1 MKRLL
6 LPATAALLL
15 AATQAGAETL
25 YVSEALATPLRA
37 SAAGDGRQLAQVPAG
52 TAAEVLQRS
61 PDGKW
66 VRVRI
71 GGQEGWLPA
80 ADLQAQPAARE
91 RMSELQVRNDT
102 LQREKQVLETRVRDL
117 EFEAQTLRTSN
128 TQLALERD
136 SALAQLGDLR
146 LVAAPGEQTVTTQ
159 RALTEQVQTLA
170 IDRERL
176 QAEVERLRAD
186 RESTFFFYGAL
197 VVFVALFVGWII
209 AGQAGQRRKW

>member
-1 MKRLL
+1 MIRLL
-6 LPATAALLL
+6 LAITATLLL
-15 AATQAGAETL
+15 TAHAGAETL

-37 SAAGDGRQLAQVPAG
+37 SSAGDARQVALVPAG

-80 ADLQAQPAARE
+80 ADLQSQPAARE
-91 RMSELQVRNDT
+91 RLSELQVRNDT
-102 LQREKQVLETRVRDL
+102 LQREKQLLETRLRDL

-128 TQLALERD
+128 TQLVQERD

-146 LVAAPGEQTVTTQ
+146 LVAAPGEQTVSTQ
-159 RALTEQVQTLA
+159 RALTEQAQSLA
-170 IDRERL
+170 IEKERL

-197 VVFVALFVGWII
+197 VVFVALLVGWVI
-209 AGQAGQRRKW
+209 ARQAGQRRKW